1 MQAYYRLLAVQK
13 VLTYICALIYINQKK
28 ENTLLKANLNIESI
42 NIFKKNYKTF
52 RDNSIKVTLTESKIL
67 IVF

>member
-42 NIFKKNYKTF
+42 NIF
-52 RDNSIKVTLTESKIL
+52 
-67 IVF
+67 